1 VEGCVRADLYSARN
15 GVPHDPACTPPNTA
29 IIVGGS
35 LTGLATAI
43 RLAHEGLSVTVLERG
58 PKFGEG
64 TGLGVDRRQLSRVIG
79 VSAFGDSKHPALPV
93 IATGRESTS
102 WKAVCGWLRT
112 VALAT
117 RGVRLLTN
125 HTVISVR
132 SEDHH
137 AIADTFDARFDA
149 DLLIGADGRGSM
161 VRRFVAPENREPLYS
176 GYGLWRGIIDEK
188 DLPASLAH
196 AYASDGPSLRVH
208 PRYRLVSY
216 HVPGQDGSVAPGAR
230 AVSWAWYDPDL
241 TLIFETTGCVRS
253 GVVRRSL
260 RPEEF
265 SPILISR
272 LDRLAGELWHDP
284 IGRIIRLTLG
294 GGRTFATPI
303 AEYLPTRLTSG
314 RLVLVGD
321 AAHLATPATSAGLVS
336 GLDDAEALGD
346 AVRSERNGGLAALDV
361 YETLRLGP
369 AQRLAS
375 ASRAW
380 SRSYLDQARAS
391 APFGAVPSGR
401 VAAATRSLRGSIC
414 RKR

>member
-1 VEGCVRADLYSARN
+1 MTRLA
-15 GVPHDPACTPPNTA
+15 HPPNTA

-35 LTGLATAI
+35 LVGLATAI
-43 RLAHEGLSVTVLERG
+43 CLAHEGLSVTVLERG

-64 TGLGVDRRQLSRVIG
+64 IGLGVDRRQLSRVIG
-79 VSAFGDSKHPALPV
+79 VSAFGDSEHPALSV

-102 WKAVCGWLRT
+102 WKAVYGWLRT

-117 RGVRLLTN
+117 PGVRLLTN
-125 HTVISVR
+125 HTVVSVR

-137 AIADTFDARFDA
+137 AIANTLEARFDA

-161 VRRFVAPENREPLYS
+161 VRRFVAPENPHALYA
-176 GYGLWRGIIDEK
+176 GYGLWRGMIDEK

-196 AYASDGPSLRVH
+196 AYVGDGPGVRAH

-216 HVPGQDGSVAPGAR
+216 HVPGQDGGVAPGTR
-230 AVSWAWYDPDL
+230 AVNWAWYDPDV
-241 TLIFETTGCVRS
+241 TPIFEAAGCVRS
-253 GVVRRSL
+253 GVVQRSL

-272 LDRLAGELWHDP
+272 LDRLADELWHDP
-284 IGRIIRLTLG
+284 IGQIIRLTLR

-314 RLVLVGD
+314 RLVLLGD
-321 AAHLATPATSAGLVS
+321 AAHLAVPATGAGLVP
-336 GLDDAEALGD
+336 GLEDVEALGD
-346 AVRSERNGGLAALDV
+346 AVRSERNGGLAALGV
-361 YETLRLGP
+361 YEALRLGP
-369 AQRLAS
+369 AQRLAT
-375 ASRAW
+375 ASRTW

-391 APFGAVPSGR
+391 ATSGAVPSGG
-401 VAAATRSLRGSIC
+401 VAVARRTLRGSVS

>member
-1 VEGCVRADLYSARN
+1 
-15 GVPHDPACTPPNTA
+15 
-29 IIVGGS
+29 
-35 LTGLATAI
+35 
-43 RLAHEGLSVTVLERG
+43 VTVLERG

-64 TGLGVDRRQLSRVIG
+64 TCLGVDRRQLSRVLG
-79 VSAFGDSKHPALPV
+79 VSAFGDSKHPAPPV

-102 WKAVCGWLRT
+102 CKAVYGWLRT

-117 RGVRLLTN
+117 PGVRLLTN

-137 AIADTFDARFDA
+137 AIADTFEARFDA

-161 VRRFVAPENREPLYS
+161 VRRIVAPENPDALYA

-196 AYASDGPSLRVH
+196 AYAGDGPSLRAH
-208 PRYRLVSY
+208 ARYRLVSC

-230 AVSWAWYDPDL
+230 AVSWARYDPDL
-241 TLIFETTGCVRS
+241 TLIFETAGCVHS
-253 GVVRRSL
+253 GVVQRSL

-272 LDRLAGELWHDP
+272 LDWLAGELWHDP
-284 IGRIIRLTLG
+284 IGRIIRLTLR

-314 RLVLVGD
+314 RLVLVCD
-321 AAHLATPATSAGLVS
+321 AAHLAAPATGAGLVW
-336 GLDDAEALGD
+336 GLDDAEALGG
-346 AVRSERNGGLAALDV
+346 AVRSERNGGLAAPGV
-361 YETLRLGP
+361 YAARRLGP
-369 AQRLAS
+369 VRRLAT
-375 ASRAW
+375 ASR
-380 SRSYLDQARAS
+380 
-391 APFGAVPSGR
+391 
-401 VAAATRSLRGSIC
+401 T
-414 RKR
+414 

>member
-1 VEGCVRADLYSARN
+1 MTRLA
-15 GVPHDPACTPPNTA
+15 HPPNTA

-35 LTGLATAI
+35 LVGLATAI

-79 VSAFGDSKHPALPV
+79 VSAFGDSEHPALPV

-102 WKAVCGWLRT
+102 WKAVYGWLRT
-112 VALAT
+112 IALAT
-117 RGVRLLTN
+117 PGIRLLPN
-125 HTVISVR
+125 HRVVSVR

-137 AIADTFDARFDA
+137 ATANTSEARFDA
-149 DLLIGADGRGSM
+149 DLLVGADGRGSV
-161 VRRFVAPENREPLYS
+161 VRRFVAPENPNALYA
-176 GYGLWRGIIDEK
+176 GYGLWRGMIEEK

-196 AYASDGPSLRVH
+196 AYAGDGPCLWTH

-216 HVPGQDGSVAPGAR
+216 HVPGQDGGVAPGAR
-230 AVSWAWYDPDL
+230 AVNWAWYDPDL
-241 TLIFETTGCVRS
+241 TPIFEAAGCVRS
-253 GVVRRSL
+253 GVVQRSL

-265 SPILISR
+265 SPILVSR

-284 IGRIIRLTLG
+284 IGRIIRLTLR

-321 AAHLATPATSAGLVS
+321 AAHLAAPVTGAGLVT
-336 GLDDAEALGD
+336 GLEDAEALGD
-346 AVRSERNGGLAALDV
+346 AVRSERNGGLAALGV
-361 YETLRLGP
+361 YEALRLGP
-369 AQRLAS
+369 ARRLAM
-375 ASRAW
+375 ASRTW
-380 SRSYLDQARAS
+380 GRSYLDQARAS
-391 APFGAVPSGR
+391 VTSGAAP
-401 VAAATRSLRGSIC
+401 AAE
-414 RKR
+414 

>member
-1 VEGCVRADLYSARN
+1 MTRLA
-15 GVPHDPACTPPNTA
+15 HPPNTA

-43 RLAHEGLSVTVLERG
+43 RLAREGLSVTVLERG

-64 TGLGVDRRQLSRVIG
+64 RGLGVDRRQLSRVIG
-79 VSAFGDSKHPALPV
+79 VSAFGDSNHPALPV
-93 IATGRESTS
+93 IAADRESTS
-102 WKAVCGWLRT
+102 WRAVYRWLRT

-117 RGVRLLTN
+117 PGIRLLTN

-137 AIADTFDARFDA
+137 AIADTFEARFDA

-161 VRRFVAPENREPLYS
+161 VRRFIAPENPDALYA
-176 GYGLWRGIIDEK
+176 GYGLWCGMIDEK

-196 AYASDGPSLRVH
+196 AYAGDGPSLRAH
-208 PRYRLVSY
+208 PRYRLVSC

-241 TLIFETTGCVRS
+241 TLIFETAGCVRS

-294 GGRTFATPI
+294 GGRTFATPV
-303 AEYLPTRLTSG
+303 AEYLPTRLTRG
-314 RLVLVGD
+314 RFVLVGY
-321 AAHLATPATSAGLVS
+321 AAHVAAPTTGEDLVTGLE
-336 GLDDAEALGD
+336 DAEALGD
-346 AVRSERNGGLAALDV
+346 AVRNERNGGPAALAV
-361 YETLRLGP
+361 YEALRLGP
-369 AQRLAS
+369 ARRSAT
-375 ASRAW
+375 ASRTW
-380 SRSYLDQARAS
+380 SRCYLDQARALVTS
-391 APFGAVPSGR
+391 CPVP
-401 VAAATRSLRGSIC
+401 AAE
-414 RKR
+414 

>member
-1 VEGCVRADLYSARN
+1 MTRLA
-15 GVPHDPACTPPNTA
+15 HTPNTA
-29 IIVGGS
+29 IIIGGS
-35 LTGLATAI
+35 LVGLATAI

-58 PKFGEG
+58 PNFGES

-79 VSAFGDSKHPALPV
+79 VSAFGDSGHPALPV
-93 IATGRESTS
+93 IATGRERTS
-102 WKAVCGWLRT
+102 WKAVYEWLRT

-117 RGVRLLTN
+117 PGVRLLAN

-137 AIADTFDARFDA
+137 AIADTFEARFDA
-149 DLLIGADGRGSM
+149 DLLVGADGRGSM
-161 VRRFVAPENREPLYS
+161 VRRFVAPENPDALYA
-176 GYGLWRGIIDEK
+176 GYGLWRGMIDEK

-196 AYASDGPSLRVH
+196 AYAGDGPSLRAH

-216 HVPGQDGSVAPGAR
+216 HVPGQDSGVAPGTR

-241 TLIFETTGCVRS
+241 TPIFETAGCVRS
-253 GVVRRSL
+253 GVVQRSL

-272 LDRLAGELWHDP
+272 LDRLASELWHDP
-284 IGRIIRLTLG
+284 IGRIIRLTLH

-321 AAHLATPATSAGLVS
+321 AAHLAAPMTGAGLVT
-336 GLDDAEALGD
+336 GLKDAEALGD
-346 AVRSERNGGLAALDV
+346 AVRSERDGGLAALGV
-361 YETLRLGP
+361 YEALRLGP
-369 AQRLAS
+369 ARRLAT
-375 ASRAW
+375 ASRTW
-380 SRSYLDQARAS
+380 SRSYLDQARAPVHLRCS
-391 APFGAVPSGR
+391 PSSG
-401 VAAATRSLRGSIC
+401 VAAVRRSLRGSVSG
-414 RKR
+414 KR